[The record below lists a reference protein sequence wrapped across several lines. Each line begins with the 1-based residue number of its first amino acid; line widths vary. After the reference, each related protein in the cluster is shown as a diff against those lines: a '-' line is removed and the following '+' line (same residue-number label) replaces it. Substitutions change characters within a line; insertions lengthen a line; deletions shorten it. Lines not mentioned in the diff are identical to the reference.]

1 MMKFNIEV
9 EITHNQIEDLIV
21 GALEGGSNYW
31 LSFEVNPII
40 KDFKWDA
47 IDYARQ
53 IVEGEC
59 ELICY
64 DVENQDYLGRLNKIT
79 IEEGLNV
86 MNKKYP
92 HIFNQIL
99 NDDGDADTA
108 DVFMQCCVLK
118 DIVYG

>member
-1 MMKFNIEV
+1 MKFNIEV
-9 EITHNQIEDLIV
+9 EITQNQIEDLIV

-40 KDFKWDA
+40 KDFKWNS

-64 DVENQDYLGRLNKIT
+64 DVATKEYLGRLNKIT
-79 IEEGLNV
+79 IEEGLNL
-86 MNKKYP
+86 MLKTHPSSFKE
-92 HIFNQIL
+92 IL
-99 NDDGDADTA
+99 DENWDADTA

-118 DIVYG
+118 DIIYG